1 MRFGNTALSAP
12 HVTEV
17 VDLFDAVVVLVAAA
31 AVDLVE
37 LVVAGVLGVPG
48 AGAEL
53 ESGVEIDESAARE
66 VDVVEE
72 SAIEEPPQ
80 ADKSPS
86 PTRARQEKRGFC
98 IPLLNTFY
106 HPPWESPPVW
116 PRGQVVALALSTV
129 EC

>member
-53 ESGVEIDESAARE
+53 ESGLEIDESAARE

-72 SAIEEPPQ
+72 SAIEEEPQ

-86 PTRARQEKRGFC
+86 PTRARQEKRSFC
-98 IPLLNTFY
+98 IPLLDTKQR
-106 HPPWESPPVW
+106 P
-116 PRGQVVALALSTV
+116 PRGIPVFPAGVR
-129 EC
+129 